1 MFCSCS
7 AKLED
12 EEVKVNII
20 YVTQAPEQ
28 FSLVK
33 SEILNMMSSKLCKI
47 LQRYSFWYQELIQG
61 TAFLYV
67 LLKQ

>member
-12 EEVKVNII
+12 EEVKVNTI

-33 SEILNMMSSKLCKI
+33 SEILSMMSSKLCKI
-47 LQRYSFWYQELIQG
+47 VTLFGTRNWYKEQP
-61 TAFLYV
+61 FCMYF
-67 LLKQ
+67 